1 MITELDEAKQVSTK
15 RNKNLNKRNN
25 TLLSKLKVN
34 TSKTIYS
41 INLEL
46 LTQIIMDNFYVTFSW
61 YLVFFSPKTAWP

>member
-1 MITELDEAKQVSTK
+1 MITELLDEAKQVSTK
-15 RNKNLNKRNN
+15 RNKNLNKRNK
-25 TLLSKLKVN
+25 TLLSKLN

-61 YLVFFSPKTAWP
+61 HLVFFSPKTAWP

>member
-1 MITELDEAKQVSTK
+1 MITELLDEAKQVSTK
-15 RNKNLNKRNN
+15 RNKNLNKRKK
-25 TLLSKLKVN
+25 TLLSKLN